1 MTIKETAGLSRFV
14 ESASIDNKLIKRAEV
29 EEMKESVAR
38 IPSTRLKESLNDID
52 CKEGFWVPISK
63 AQDRPEDINL
73 NGRRYTSKLW
83 KNVIDNQRDLWCGA
97 PMLADHPAE
106 GDGSPKDICG
116 VWLDAKLDEKTK
128 LVYGLLIPSG
138 HLGEDL
144 KDHLSKG
151 LRVGT
156 SSSGF
161 GKLLPDGV
169 TVDPDTYTIERLSD
183 WVLNPSQG
191 TYFSYEEDH
200 IENRV
205 RESSEDS
212 THIKEK
218 SVKDSKIT
226 KLEEKKFR
234 RDMESFLE
242 SATKIED
249 PQERLKELNDIKS
262 FLEDGACPDLKE
274 QVEKKILEEE
284 TFIKEALKDKIKMK
298 EKFGIENAK
307 DLEKKLTKIVED
319 TELLNKESKDWKSIA
334 FKVQEKLKKANEEL
348 NSRPSNNYVKFQKN
362 RIKEM
367 QNKIVSTEKKAEETI
382 NENNKK
388 LEASNNMNGILLE
401 AVKGIKERYL
411 KLKEE
416 NKNNKKELKELKAYK
431 EKFEALEESRRES
444 TEKLIKE
451 RSELRKQVKSLEEK
465 VNILNEKIRAKNSKI
480 SSFNEQIAENKKD
493 LYDLTKKVNAY
504 EKEEEKENEQ
514 REYESL
520 SAQEKYYLSLEEQ
533 YGRDIRP
540 YRDGIA
546 NAITLTEAK
555 KYFITKALPNLS
567 ESKEIENNRIP
578 ESLYVSPE
586 DRMKFYGEDNFNKS
600 DYLDR
605 MPKGWM

>member
-1 MTIKETAGLSRFV
+1 
-14 ESASIDNKLIKRAEV
+14 
-29 EEMKESVAR
+29 
-38 IPSTRLKESLNDID
+38 
-52 CKEGFWVPISK
+52 
-63 AQDRPEDINL
+63 
-73 NGRRYTSKLW
+73 
-83 KNVIDNQRDLWCGA
+83 
-97 PMLADHPAE
+97 
-106 GDGSPKDICG
+106 
-116 VWLDAKLDEKTK
+116 
-128 LVYGLLIPSG
+128 
-138 HLGEDL
+138 
-144 KDHLSKG
+144 
-151 LRVGT
+151 
-156 SSSGF
+156 
-161 GKLLPDGV
+161 
-169 TVDPDTYTIERLSD
+169 
-183 WVLNPSQG
+183 
-191 TYFSYEEDH
+191 
-200 IENRV
+200 
-205 RESSEDS
+205 
-212 THIKEK
+212 
-218 SVKDSKIT
+218 
-226 KLEEKKFR
+226 
-234 RDMESFLE
+234 MESFLE

-401 AVKGIKERYL
+401 TVKGIKERYL

-416 NKNNKKELKELKAYK
+416 NENNKKELKELKAYK

-451 RSELRKQVKSLEEK
+451 RSDLRKQVKTLEEK
-465 VNILNEKIRAKNSKI
+465 VSILNEKIKSKNSKI
-480 SSFNEQIAENKKD
+480 SSFNEQIAENKKE
-493 LYDLTKKVNAY
+493 LCNLVKKVNAY
-504 EKEEEKENEQ
+504 ERDEEEENEQ

-520 SAQEKYYLSLEEQ
+520 SAQEKYYLSLKEQ
-533 YGRDIRP
+533 YGRDVRP
-540 YRDGIA
+540 YRDGIV

-555 KYFITKALPNLS
+555 KYFITKVLPNLL

-586 DRMKFYGEDNFNKS
+586 DRMKFYGEDNFNKG